1 MVLNNING
9 RFDQKLL
16 RHFQYIV
23 MNDVPPAVNITTVLY
38 RSLIFNAEEQFY
50 YFEVLSTTI

>member
-16 RHFQYIV
+16 RHFQYIM
-23 MNDVPPAVNITTVLY
+23 MNDVLPAVHITTVLY
-38 RSLIFNAEEQFY
+38 LKFDHQFRG
-50 YFEVLSTTI
+50 TILLF